1 MAMRNINQANS
12 PQGSLLQRLLT
23 KSGAGRASGSTAA
36 AGEPGRPAVE
46 SASDSL
52 VLSPAARR
60 EAQIQSDLAAA
71 RQALAALP
79 EVREER
85 VAQARARLSEG
96 VYDTVEV
103 RNAVAG
109 RLGAVL
115 RRLENLIG

>member
-1 MAMRNINQANS
+1 
-12 PQGSLLQRLLT
+12 
-23 KSGAGRASGSTAA
+23 
-36 AGEPGRPAVE
+36 
-46 SASDSL
+46 
-52 VLSPAARR
+52 
-60 EAQIQSDLAAA
+60 LAAA

-79 EVREER
+79 EVRDER

>member
-1 MAMRNINQANS
+1 MRNIDQANS
-12 PQGSLLQRLLT
+12 PQGSLLRRLT
-23 KSGAGRASGSTAA
+23 KGGSGRAGVPAEGVGESGRLA
-36 AGEPGRPAVE
+36 PQPAV
-46 SASDSL
+46 DSL

-60 EAQIQSDLAAA
+60 EAQLQSDLATA

-96 VYDTVEV
+96 VYDTAEV
-103 RNAVAG
+103 RSAVAG

-115 RRLENLIG
+115 RRLGNLIG

>member
-1 MAMRNINQANS
+1 MAMRNIDQANS

-23 KSGAGRASGSTAA
+23 KGGSGRPSGLTGGAGES
-36 AGEPGRPAVE
+36 GRPAVE
-46 SASDSL
+46 PAGDSL

-60 EAQIQSDLAAA
+60 EAQLQSDLATA
-71 RQALAALP
+71 RQALAAVP

-103 RNAVAG
+103 RSAVAK
-109 RLGAVL
+109 RLDAVL